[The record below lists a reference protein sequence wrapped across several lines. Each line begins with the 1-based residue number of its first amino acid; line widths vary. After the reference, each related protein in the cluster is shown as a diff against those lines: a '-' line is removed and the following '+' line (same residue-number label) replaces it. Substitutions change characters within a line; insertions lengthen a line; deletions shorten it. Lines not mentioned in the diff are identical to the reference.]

1 MKTPFTSTKVAV
13 KVRKSETVPNTWSVY
28 LECYPVFEDGR
39 ALRKR
44 FAINRIVTTVV
55 FDKKSTSCTKQKDGT
70 VSHRPKR
77 DFNGVI
83 VCKSDIDKETMLF
96 ADKLRC
102 MKQAEYDRRI
112 YASDA
117 DKKLMDLQN
126 KQKRVFIEYFDE
138 LCITRNKNASNSILI
153 NWQCTSRYL
162 KNFLGNKIVT
172 MGNIT
177 DQWCRDFREF
187 MIGAPSF
194 AKNVE
199 FLSSASA
206 STYYSIFKAA
216 LRQAFVDGYFSEDI
230 ASRLKNIPVRNAQ
243 RLYLSIEELNKL
255 IDTPCDRPVMKRAAI
270 FSALTGIRH
279 VDIKNM
285 KWRDIMVNDGQYN
298 VNFTQKKTGEV
309 NYLPIS
315 EQAYLICGT
324 PGSPG
329 DYIFEDLPNPSWI
342 SRPLKRWIKS
352 AGITRNITFHSFRH
366 TFATLQIESGTNLY
380 IVSKMLGHRNIQTTQ
395 IYAHVTDAEKNQ
407 AANAIVIDLKEDML

>member
-1 MKTPFTSTKVAV
+1 MKTPFISTKVTV

-28 LECYPVFEDGR
+28 LESYPVFEKGK

-44 FAINRIVTTVV
+44 LAINRMVTTVV
-55 FDKKSTSCTKQKDGT
+55 LDKKSFSCKKKDGR
-70 VSHRPKR
+70 VSYKPRR
-77 DFNGVI
+77 DLNGI
-83 VCKSDIDKETMLF
+83 IMCKSDCDKETMLF

-102 MKQAEYDRRI
+102 MKQAEYDRKI

-117 DKKLMDLQN
+117 DKKLMELQN

-138 LCITRNKNASNSILI
+138 LCITRNKNNSNSIYI

-162 KNFLGNKIVT
+162 KLFLKDNIVT

-177 DQWCRDFREF
+177 DEWCRNFRDF
-187 MIGAPSF
+187 MVGAPSF
-194 AKNVE
+194 GKNVE

-216 LRQAFVDGYFSEDI
+216 LKQAFVDGYFSEDI

-243 RLYLSIEELNKL
+243 RLFLSMEELNKL
-255 IDTPCDRPVMKRAAI
+255 VDTPCDRPVMKRAAI

-285 KWRDIMVNDGQYN
+285 KWGDIMVYDGQYR

-324 PGSPG
+324 PGSPD
-329 DYIFEDLPNPSWI
+329 DYIFEELPNPSWI
-342 SRPLKRWIKS
+342 SAPLKRWIRS

-380 IVSKMLGHRNIQTTQ
+380 IVSKMLGHRNIKTTQ
-395 IYAHVTDAEKNQ
+395 IYAHVTNAEKNQ
-407 AANAIVIDLKEDML
+407 AANAIIIDLKDNML